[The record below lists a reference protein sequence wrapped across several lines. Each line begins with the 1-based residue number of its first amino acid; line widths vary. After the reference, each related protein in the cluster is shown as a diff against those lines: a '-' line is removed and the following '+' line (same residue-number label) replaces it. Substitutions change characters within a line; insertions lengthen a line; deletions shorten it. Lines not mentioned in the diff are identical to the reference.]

1 MNSVIDIEWWR
12 LAAAYLFVLVLI
24 VIVKARGI
32 SREKE
37 IVIATVRMTVQLV
50 IVGYILQ
57 YVFSNT
63 HPVYTVLI
71 VGIMLAF
78 SIYTI
83 QKRSKIKMN
92 KSMKNLIVISM
103 STGILF
109 SLIYFILVVI
119 GLSPWYK
126 PTYVIPIAGM
136 IIGNSMTG
144 IALGVN
150 TLMGDMQ
157 SRKHLVEAAL
167 MLGATPKQAC
177 KKIVDHA
184 FDAAML
190 PTINSMVGM
199 GIVFLPGMMTG
210 QILGG
215 VSPVVSIEYQIAI
228 MLGIVGSVS
237 LSVILLVHFG
247 YRTFFNRRNQLD
259 FNLD

>member
-1 MNSVIDIEWWR
+1 MSSVIDLEWWR
-12 LAAAYLFVLVLI
+12 LAAAYLFVLILI
-24 VIVKARGI
+24 AIVKAKGI

-37 IVIATVRMTVQLV
+37 IIIATVRMTVQLV
-50 IVGYILQ
+50 IVGYVLE
-57 YVFSNT
+57 YVFTNAN
-63 HPVYTVLI
+63 PFYTVLL

-78 SIYTI
+78 AIYTI
-83 QKRSKIKMN
+83 QKRIKSELN
-92 KSMKNLIVISM
+92 RAMKNLVALSM
-103 STGILF
+103 SAGVLV
-109 SLIYFILVVI
+109 SLIYFLLVVI
-119 GLSPWYK
+119 GVSPWYQ

-136 IIGNSMTG
+136 IVGNSMTG

-150 TLMGDMQ
+150 TLMGEMH

-177 KKIVDHA
+177 KEIVNRA
-184 FDAAML
+184 FDAAMM

-215 VSPVVSIEYQIAI
+215 ASPIVSIEYQIAI

-237 LSVILLVHFG
+237 LSVILFVQFG
-247 YRTFFNRRNQLD
+247 YRTFFNRRNQLE
-259 FNLD
+259 L